1 MSQQLPDVFKRIQDK
16 KREQRDLKTIYREA
30 LALNGQYQEVLEE
43 LEALKIK
50 KKKILAAVQADFK
63 EEFDKLEG
71 LKLNIAGDNQ
81 LLSDL
86 ALNQLTKGELIK
98 IVDENKI
105 EYEPIFT
112 VRFKK
117 TS

>member
-1 MSQQLPDVFKRIQDK
+1 MAQQLPDVFKRIQDRK
-16 KREQRDLKTIYREA
+16 KEQRELKSLYRDA
-30 LALNGQYQEVLEE
+30 LSVNGEYQKVLEE
-43 LEALKIK
+43 LDDLKIK
-50 KKKILAAVQADFK
+50 KKKIEASVQADFK

-86 ALNQLTKGELIK
+86 AITQLTSGESVK
-98 IVDENKI
+98 IIDENKV

-117 TS
+117 TQ

>member
-1 MSQQLPDVFKRIQDK
+1 MAQELPDVFKRIQDK
-16 KREQRDLKTIYREA
+16 KKEQRELKTMYRDA
-30 LALNGQYQEVLEE
+30 LSTSGEYQ
-43 LEALKIK
+43 EALKELADLKVK
-50 KKKILAAVQADFK
+50 KKKIESGIQADFK

-86 ALNQLTKGELIK
+86 AIHQLTSGEPIN
-98 IVDENKI
+98 IIDENKV
-105 EYEPIFT
+105 EYEPVFT

-117 TS
+117 A

>member
-1 MSQQLPDVFKRIQDK
+1 MSQQLPDVFKRIQEK
-16 KREQRDLKTIYREA
+16 KREQRDLKTIYRDA
-30 LALNGQYQEVLEE
+30 LSVNGEYQEVLEE

-86 ALNQLTKGELIK
+86 ALNQLAKGEPIK
-98 IVDENKI
+98 IIDENKV
-105 EYEPIFT
+105 EYEPVFT
-112 VRFKK
+112 VKFKK
-117 TS
+117 TN

>member
-1 MSQQLPDVFKRIQDK
+1 MAQELPAVFKRIQDK
-16 KREQRDLKTIYREA
+16 KKEQRELKTMYRDA
-30 LALNGQYQEVLEE
+30 LSVNGEYQKILEE
-43 LEALKIK
+43 LEDLKIK
-50 KKKILAAVQADFK
+50 KKQLEASVKADFK

-71 LKLNIAGDNQ
+71 LKLNIASDNQ

-86 ALNQLTKGELIK
+86 ALNQFVSGELTKL
-98 IVDENKI
+98 VDENQV

-117 TS
+117 A

>member
-16 KREQRDLKTIYREA
+16 KKEQRELRVLYRNALSVNGGYQKILEDLSD
-30 LALNGQYQEVLEE
+30 
-43 LEALKIK
+43 LKIK
-50 KKKILAAVQADFK
+50 KKKIEAAVQSDFK
-63 EEFDKLEG
+63 AEFDKLEG

-86 ALNQLTKGELIK
+86 AVNKLTSGEAVK
-98 IVDENKI
+98 IIDENKV
-105 EYEPIFT
+105 EYIPVFT

-117 TS
+117 VV

>member
-16 KREQRDLKTIYREA
+16 KKEQRELKAMYRDA
-30 LALNGQYQEVLEE
+30 LSSSAEHAQVKEE
-43 LEALKIK
+43 IEALKLK
-50 KKKILAAVQADFK
+50 KKKIEASIQSSFK

-86 ALNQLTKGELIK
+86 ALLQLTSGEPIK
-98 IVDENKI
+98 IIDENKV
-105 EYEPIFT
+105 EYEPVFT

-117 TS
+117 AQ

>member
-1 MSQQLPDVFKRIQDK
+1 MAQQLPDVFKRIQDK
-16 KREQRDLKTIYREA
+16 KREQRDLKTIYRDA
-30 LALNGQYQEVLEE
+30 LSVNGEYQQVLEE

-50 KKKILAAVQADFK
+50 KKKILAGVQADFK

-86 ALNQLTKGELIK
+86 ALTQFVSGETVK
-98 IVDENKI
+98 IIDENKV
-105 EYEPIFT
+105 EYEPVFT

-117 TS
+117 VG

>member
-1 MSQQLPDVFKRIQDK
+1 MPQQLPDVFKRIQDK
-16 KREQRDLKTIYREA
+16 KKQQRDLKTIYREA
-30 LALNGQYQEVLEE
+30 LAASGEYQQVSEE
-43 LEALKIK
+43 LEALRIK
-50 KKKILAAVQADFK
+50 KKKIQLAVQTDFK

-86 ALNQLTKGELIK
+86 ALTQLTSGESIK
-98 IVDENKI
+98 IIDENKV
-105 EYEPIFT
+105 EYEPVFT

-117 TS
+117 AK

>member
-1 MSQQLPDVFKRIQDK
+1 MAQQLPDVFKRIQEK
-16 KREQRDLKTIYREA
+16 KREQRDLKSIYRDA
-30 LALNGQYQEVLEE
+30 LAVNGEYQAVLEE

-50 KKKILAAVQADFK
+50 KKKIQLSVQVDFK

-86 ALNQLTKGELIK
+86 AMHQLTSGEPVK
-98 IVDENKI
+98 IIDENKV
-105 EYEPIFT
+105 EYEPVFS

-117 TS
+117 VN

>member
-1 MSQQLPDVFKRIQDK
+1 MAQALPDVFKRIQDRK
-16 KREQRDLKTIYREA
+16 KEQRELKTMYRDA
-30 LALNGQYQEVLEE
+30 LSVNADYQQTLEE
-43 LEALKIK
+43 LNVLKLK
-50 KKKILAAVQADFK
+50 KKKIEASVAADFK

-86 ALNQLTKGELIK
+86 AIGQLTSGEPVK
-98 IVDENKI
+98 IVDENKV
-105 EYEPIFT
+105 EYEPVFT

-117 TS
+117 AQ

>member
-1 MSQQLPDVFKRIQDK
+1 MAQALPDVFKRIQDRK
-16 KREQRDLKTIYREA
+16 KEQRELKTMYRDA
-30 LALNGQYQEVLEE
+30 LSVNADYQQTLEE
-43 LEALKIK
+43 LNVLKLK
-50 KKKILAAVQADFK
+50 KKKIEASVASDFK

-86 ALNQLTKGELIK
+86 AIGQLTSGEPIK
-98 IVDENKI
+98 IVDENKV
-105 EYEPIFT
+105 EYEPVFT

-117 TS
+117 AQ

>member
-1 MSQQLPDVFKRIQDK
+1 MAQALPDVFKRIQDRK
-16 KREQRDLKTIYREA
+16 KEQREIKTIYRDA
-30 LALNGQYQEVLEE
+30 LSVNGDYQNTLEE
-43 LEALKIK
+43 LNNLKLK
-50 KKKILAAVQADFK
+50 KKKIEAAVAADFK
-63 EEFDKLEG
+63 EEFDKLDG

-86 ALNQLTKGELIK
+86 AITQLTSGEEVK
-98 IVDENKI
+98 IVDENKV

-117 TS
+117 V

>member
-1 MSQQLPDVFKRIQDK
+1 MAQQLPDVFKRIQDK
-16 KREQRDLKTIYREA
+16 KKEQRELKTLYRDA
-30 LALNGQYQEVLEE
+30 LSVNGEYQKILEE
-43 LEALKIK
+43 LEDLKIK
-50 KKKILAAVQADFK
+50 KKKIQASVQADFK

-86 ALNQLTKGELIK
+86 ALTQLTSGEPVK
-98 IVDENKI
+98 IIDENKV
-105 EYEPIFT
+105 EYEPVFT

-117 TS
+117 A

>member
-1 MSQQLPDVFKRIQDK
+1 MPQQLPDVFKRIQDLK
-16 KREQRDLKTIYREA
+16 KQQRDLKVIYRDA
-30 LALNGQYQEVLEE
+30 LSTSGEYQEAREE

-50 KKKILAAVQADFK
+50 KKKIEISIQDSFK
-63 EEFDKLEG
+63 EEFNKLEG

-86 ALNQLTKGELIK
+86 ALNQIMRGESIK
-98 IVDENKI
+98 ITDENKV
-105 EYEPIFT
+105 EYEPVFN

-117 TS
+117 VN

>member
-1 MSQQLPDVFKRIQDK
+1 MSQQLPEVFKRIQDK
-16 KREQRDLKTIYREA
+16 KKEQRDLKSIYRDA
-30 LALNGQYQEVLEE
+30 LSVSSEYQQIVE
-43 LEALKIK
+43 
-50 KKKILAAVQADFK
+50 DFK
-63 EEFDKLEG
+63 SEFDKLEG

-86 ALNQLTKGELIK
+86 AVKNLASGEEIK
-98 IVDENKI
+98 IIDEYKV
-105 EYEPIFT
+105 EYEPIFS

>member
-16 KREQRDLKTIYREA
+16 KREQRDLKTIYRDA
-30 LALNGQYQEVLEE
+30 LSVNGEYQQVLEE

-50 KKKILAAVQADFK
+50 KKKIQASVQADFK

-86 ALNQLTKGELIK
+86 ALTQLTSGEPVK
-98 IVDENKI
+98 IIDENKV
-105 EYEPIFT
+105 EYEPVFT

-117 TS
+117 AK

>member
-1 MSQQLPDVFKRIQDK
+1 MAQALPDVFKRIQDRK
-16 KREQRDLKTIYREA
+16 KEQRELKTAYRDA
-30 LALNGQYQEVLEE
+30 LSVNGAYQQAIEE
-43 LEALKIK
+43 LNNLKIK
-50 KKKILAAVQADFK
+50 KKKIEASVASDFK

-86 ALNQLTKGELIK
+86 AINQLTSGETVK
-98 IVDENKI
+98 IIDENKV

-117 TS
+117 I